1 MVVKLENRN
10 NYLSLL
16 EQINFLVSKNKI
28 STDCSLALIAIIN
41 SSIKISKIIS
51 QNGINEGNLAAN
63 LGSQNKDGDFQKKL
77 DVLADR
83 IIENELRKA
92 KIYAYLSEENEDPL
106 IINNNG
112 SIILVC
118 DPLDGSSNID
128 TNLTIGTIF
137 SIFEK
142 KKSLLQLGRDQKV
155 AGFFSYGPQTTLLIT
170 FGEGVF
176 GFCLD
181 TENNFLPI
189 NWKVTIPYIT
199 SEYAINSSNQKYWP
213 LNVKNYINDLCLGNK
228 GSRKKDFN
236 MRWTGSLVAD
246 AWRIFKRGGIFLY
259 TNDERVG
266 YEKGRLR
273 LLYEAFP
280 VSFLVEQAGGKAIDG
295 EKEILDIIP
304 ESLHQRTSLI
314 FGSSEEVN
322 YFKLNKNN

>member
-1 MVVKLENRN
+1 M
-10 NYLSLL
+10 
-16 EQINFLVSKNKI
+16 
-28 STDCSLALIAIIN
+28 
-41 SSIKISKIIS
+41 
-51 QNGINEGNLAAN
+51 
-63 LGSQNKDGDFQKKL
+63 
-77 DVLADR
+77 
-83 IIENELRKA
+83 
-92 KIYAYLSEENEDPL
+92 
-106 IINNNG
+106 
-112 SIILVC
+112 
-118 DPLDGSSNID
+118 
-128 TNLTIGTIF
+128 
-137 SIFEK
+137 
-142 KKSLLQLGRDQKV
+142 
-155 AGFFSYGPQTTLLIT
+155 
-170 FGEGVF
+170 
-176 GFCLD
+176 
-181 TENNFLPI
+181 
-189 NWKVTIPYIT
+189 
-199 SEYAINSSNQKYWP
+199 
-213 LNVKNYINDLCLGNK
+213 LGNK